1 MDDIARPPTPARKM
15 TRASLGWRTATVAG
29 VVLAIGLCLF
39 LIIYASSG
47 FLLLFAGIL
56 FAVFLDAF
64 TTGLGRLMP
73 IPRGFRLAISCF
85 LTSAAVIGFV
95 TSVGVTAVSQTPDLI
110 RTLER
115 EIRGIEQMLQ
125 EYNVVDVVTAEITD
139 QDIDEDGNGNGE
151 TSTRSNGIADWL
163 PDPSGLFG
171 QVRAAFATTF
181 GVIGNIGVILVVGV
195 FLAAQPQLYRDGAV
209 RLVSIESRPRFAE
222 VLDEIGVTLRF
233 WLIGQFVTMSIIG
246 VVVYAALAAVGMPGA
261 ILLGL
266 TAGVLNFIPVLGP
279 ILAGIPIIL
288 VAMSQDWWVVG
299 YALGVYCVV
308 QFLEGNILTPLIQR
322 QAVSLPPAL
331 IMASLVIMGL
341 LFGFVGIMLA
351 TPFAAVLMVL
361 VKRLYIEDVLGDR
374 AG

>member
-1 MDDIARPPTPARKM
+1 MDDIARHPAPATRM

-64 TTGLGRLMP
+64 TTGLGRILP
-73 IPRGFRLAISCF
+73 IPRGFRLAIACG

-125 EYNVVDVVTAEITD
+125 EYNFVDVVTAEITD
-139 QDIDEDGNGNGE
+139 PDGDGAANGE
-151 TSTRSNGIADWL
+151 STARPSGIADWL

-181 GVIGNIGVILVVGV
+181 GVIGNMGVILVVGV

-209 RLVSIESRPRFAE
+209 RLVSIESRPRFAQ
-222 VLDEIGVTLRF
+222 VLDEIGIVLRF
-233 WLIGQFVTMSIIG
+233 WLIGQFVTMGIIG
-246 VVVYAALAAVGMPGA
+246 LVVYAALAAVGMPGA

-279 ILAGIPIIL
+279 ILAGIPIVL

-322 QAVSLPPAL
+322 RAVSLPPAL

>member
-1 MDDIARPPTPARKM
+1 M

-29 VVLAIGLCLF
+29 VVLAIALCLF

-56 FAVFLDAF
+56 FAVFLDAL
-64 TTGLGRLMP
+64 TRALGHVMP
-73 IPRGFRLAISCF
+73 IARGLRLTIVCIV
-85 LTSAAVIGFV
+85 TSLAVMGFI
-95 TSVGVTAVSQTPDLI
+95 TSVGVTAVAQTPDLI

-115 EIRGIEQMLQ
+115 ELRGIEQMLQ
-125 EYNVVDVVTAEITD
+125 EYNVVNLVSEEIA
-139 QDIDEDGNGNGE
+139 DGNGDDTGEEANG
-151 TSTRSNGIADWL
+151 SGSRSGGISDWL

-181 GVIGNIGVILVVGV
+181 GVIGNIGVILIVGV

-209 RLVSIESRPRFAE
+209 KLVSVESRPRFGQ
-222 VLDEIGVTLRF
+222 VMDEIGVTLRF
-233 WLIGQFVTMSIIG
+233 WLMGQFVTMGIIG
-246 VVVYAALAAVGMPGA
+246 LVVYAALAVVGMPGA

-279 ILAGIPIIL
+279 ILAGIPIVL

-299 YALGVYCVV
+299 YALAVYCVV
-308 QFLEGNILTPLIQR
+308 QFLEGNVLTPLIQR
-322 QAVSLPPAL
+322 KAVSLPPAL

-341 LFGFVGIMLA
+341 LFGFVGIILA
-351 TPFAAVLMVL
+351 TPFAAVMMVL
-361 VKRLYIEDVLGDR
+361 VKRLYIEDVLGDT

>member
-1 MDDIARPPTPARKM
+1 MNDATTHSAPAKRT
-15 TRASLGWRTATVAG
+15 TRASLGWRTATIAG
-29 VVLAIGLCLF
+29 VVLAIALCLF

-56 FAVFLDAF
+56 FAVFLDAL
-64 TTGLGRLMP
+64 TRALGYVLPIGRGLRLT
-73 IPRGFRLAISCF
+73 IVCIVTSLA
-85 LTSAAVIGFV
+85 AIGFV
-95 TSVGVTAVSQTPDLI
+95 TSVGVTAVAQTPDLI

-125 EYNVVDVVTAEITD
+125 EYNVVTLVTEEITD
-139 QDIDEDGNGNGE
+139 GNEEGGGE
-151 TSTRSNGIADWL
+151 EANDSGSRPSGISDWL

-181 GVIGNIGVILVVGV
+181 GVIGNIGVILIIGV

-209 RLVSIESRPRFAE
+209 KLVSVESRPRFGE
-222 VLDEIGVTLRF
+222 VMDEVGVTLRF
-233 WLIGQFVTMSIIG
+233 WLMGQFVTMGIIG
-246 VVVYAALAAVGMPGA
+246 LVVYAALAVVGMPGA

-279 ILAGIPIIL
+279 ILAGIPIVL

-299 YALGVYCVV
+299 YALAVYCVV
-308 QFLEGNILTPLIQR
+308 QFLEGNVLTPLIQGK
-322 QAVSLPPAL
+322 AVSLPPAV

-341 LFGFVGIMLA
+341 LFGFVGIILA
-351 TPFAAVLMVL
+351 TPFAAVMMVL
-361 VKRLYIEDVLGDR
+361 VKRLYIEDVLGDT
-374 AG
+374 A

>member
-1 MDDIARPPTPARKM
+1 MDDIARSPTPAKRM

-64 TTGLGRLMP
+64 TTGLGRLLP
-73 IPRGFRLAISCF
+73 IPRGFRLAISCL

-125 EYNVVDVVTAEITD
+125 EYNVVNVVTAEIADD
-139 QDIDEDGNGNGE
+139 QDEDGEPNEENAA
-151 TSTRSNGIADWL
+151 RPNGIADWL

-222 VLDEIGVTLRF
+222 VLDEIGITLRF

-246 VVVYAALAAVGMPGA
+246 LVVYAALAVVGMPGA

-266 TAGVLNFIPVLGP
+266 AAGILNFIPVLGP
-279 ILAGIPIIL
+279 ILAGIPIVL

-299 YALGVYCVV
+299 YAIGVYCVV

>member
-1 MDDIARPPTPARKM
+1 MDDIARPTTTARKM

-73 IPRGFRLAISCF
+73 IPRGFRLAISCL

>member
-1 MDDIARPPTPARKM
+1 MNDTTTPSAPAKRT
-15 TRASLGWRTATVAG
+15 TRASLGWRTATIAG
-29 VVLAIGLCLF
+29 VVLAIALCLF

-56 FAVFLDAF
+56 FAVFLDAL
-64 TTGLGRLMP
+64 TRALGYVMR
-73 IPRGFRLAISCF
+73 IGRGFRLTIVCIV
-85 LTSAAVIGFV
+85 TSFAAIGFI
-95 TSVGVTAVSQTPDLI
+95 TSVGVTAVAQTPDLI

-125 EYNVVDVVTAEITD
+125 EYNVVTLVTDEIAG
-139 QDIDEDGNGNGE
+139 DGENA
-151 TSTRSNGIADWL
+151 SNSESEPDGSPSSGGLTDWL

-181 GVIGNIGVILVVGV
+181 GVIGNIGVILIIGV

-209 RLVSIESRPRFAE
+209 KLVSIESRHRFGE
-222 VLDEIGVTLRF
+222 VMDEVGVTLRF
-233 WLIGQFVTMSIIG
+233 WLMGQFVTMGIIG
-246 VVVYAALAAVGMPGA
+246 LVVYAALAVVGMPGA

-299 YALGVYCVV
+299 YALAVYCVI
-308 QFLEGNILTPLIQR
+308 QFLEGNVLTPLIQR
-322 QAVSLPPAL
+322 KAVSLPPAL

-341 LFGFVGIMLA
+341 LFGFVGIILA
-351 TPFAAVLMVL
+351 TPFAAVMMVL
-361 VKRLYIEDVLGDR
+361 VKRLYIEDVLGDT
-374 AG
+374 A